1 MHRRVGKDKF
11 KIKSVLITPKET
23 LIVTQ
28 ENRIHSFEIPK
39 LKRKLLK
46 AIEKEISIYLEAL
59 E

>member
-1 MHRRVGKDKF
+1 MGRHKRDKL
-11 KIKSVLITPKET
+11 KIRSVLITPKET
-23 LIVTQ
+23 LIVTL
-28 ENRIHSFEIPK
+28 ENDIYSLESLK